1 MVPEMSRIPA
11 VSIVMP
17 VYNAEKFLHQ
27 AIQSVFAQTLD
38 DWELIAVDDA
48 SIDGSFEYLQRISD
62 PRVRV
67 VRNDHNMRHPA
78 TVNRGNDLARSK
90 WVARMDADDI
100 ILPTR
105 IEKQVEALEANPE
118 VDALGCGTFMT
129 DVDLKP
135 ILVQR
140 CVTSN
145 REIKRTPTLFY
156 PVNYG
161 SLVAKSAWWKRW
173 RLDPKA
179 VEQTSFDLFFR
190 SHRETFFSN
199 IPDPLYIYRFAGNTR
214 SVKKLTINV
223 CHRARTL
230 LLHGFRMGMPFQ
242 TMFGLALLVPRPPLY
257 LIKAAIGSFTPILS
271 ARGQSTNISKKD
283 LDFLRAGLVKVADTE
298 VPLKSNK

>member
-1 MVPEMSRIPA
+1 MSRIPT

-27 AIQSVFAQTLD
+27 AIQSVFAQTID
-38 DWELIAVDDA
+38 DWELIVVDDA
-48 SIDGSFEYLQRISD
+48 STDGSFEYLQRICD
-62 PRVRV
+62 PRVLV

-78 TVNRGNDLARSK
+78 TVNSGNEIARGK

-105 IEKQVEALEANPE
+105 IEKQAEALEASPE
-118 VDALGCGTFMT
+118 VDAIGCGTFMT
-129 DVDLKP
+129 DINLKP

-140 CVTSN
+140 FVTSN
-145 REIKRTPTLFY
+145 QDIKRTPTLFY
-156 PVNYG
+156 PLNYG

-190 SHRETFFSN
+190 SHRETIFGN
-199 IPDPLYIYRFAGNTR
+199 IPNPLYIYRFAGNTR
-214 SVKKLTINV
+214 SVRKLTINV
-223 CHRARTL
+223 CYRARTL

-242 TMFGLALLVPRPPLY
+242 TMLGLALLVPRPLLY
-257 LIKAAIGSFTPILS
+257 LIKAAIGSFTPIIP
-271 ARGQSTNISKKD
+271 ARGQSTNISQKD
-283 LDFLRAGLVKVADTE
+283 LDFLRAGLAKIADTE
-298 VPLKSNK
+298 VPLKKSKEN